1 MPFHRFLALFVA
13 TALCATANLSVA
25 EQISGQLQI
34 SLTILKRCEVA
45 VRDDAAA
52 VHLSARDCEHAAYQ
66 VQDAHGRALPSTL
79 NAQATSLALPASGD
93 AGSTLVIYW

>member
-1 MPFHRFLALFVA
+1 MPFHRLLAWFVA
-13 TALCATANLSVA
+13 TALCATANLSLA

-45 VRDDAAA
+45 ARSDAAG
-52 VHLSARDCEHAAYQ
+52 VHLFAHDCEHAAYRL
-66 VQDAHGRALPSTL
+66 QDANGRALP
-79 NAQATSLALPASGD
+79 LALSAGTTSVTVQSVED

>member
-1 MPFHRFLALFVA
+1 MSIHRFLAWIVA
-13 TALCATANLSVA
+13 TALCATTNLSSA

-45 VRDDAAA
+45 ARSDAAG
-52 VHLSARDCEHAAYQ
+52 VYLSAHDCEHAVYRL
-66 VQDAHGRALPSTL
+66 QDVNGRAVPLAL
-79 NAQATSLALPASGD
+79 NAEATSVTVQSVEG

>member
-1 MPFHRFLALFVA
+1 MSFHRFLALFVA
-13 TALCATANLSVA
+13 TALCATANLSLA

-45 VRDDAAA
+45 VRGDVAAA
-52 VHLSARDCEHAAYQ
+52 HLSARDCEHAVYQ
-66 VQDAHGRALPSTL
+66 VQDAHGRALTSSL
-79 NAQATSLALPASGD
+79 NAEATSMVLPAGGD

>member
-13 TALCATANLSVA
+13 TALCATANLSLA

-45 VRDDAAA
+45 VRGDAVA
-52 VHLSARDCEHAAYQ
+52 VHLSARECEHAAYQ
-66 VQDAHGRALPSTL
+66 VQDAHGRIVSSSL
-79 NAQATSLALPASGD
+79 NAEATSVLPVGGD

>member
-1 MPFHRFLALFVA
+1 MSFHRFLALFVA
-13 TALCATANLSVA
+13 SALCATANLSLA

-45 VRDDAAA
+45 ARGDAAA

-66 VQDAHGRALPSTL
+66 VQDAHGRALSSSL
-79 NAQATSLALPASGD
+79 SAEATSVVLPAGGD
-93 AGSTLVIYW
+93 AGSTLVINW

>member
-1 MPFHRFLALFVA
+1 MPSQRLLTLFVA
-13 TALCATANLSVA
+13 SALCATANLSFA

-45 VRDDAAA
+45 ARSDAAG
-52 VHLSARDCEHAAYQ
+52 VHLSAHDCEYAAYRL
-66 VQDAHGRALPSTL
+66 QDSNGRALPLAS
-79 NAQATSLALPASGD
+79 NAEATSLTAQSVED